1 MSQSKLND
9 LAGKFGGSPKGLGI
23 GLKVLA
29 AFGAA
34 AYGVSQSMFTVDGG
48 HRAIIF
54 SRIGG
59 IQSEVFAE
67 GLHFRI
73 PWFQYP
79 IIFDIRSR
87 PRKISSP
94 TGSKDLQMV
103 NISLRVLSR
112 PDAIQLP
119 TMYRQLGV
127 DYDEKVLPS
136 ICNEVLK
143 SVVAKFNASQL
154 ITQRQQV
161 SLLVRRELI
170 ERARDFNIILDDV
183 SITELSFGKEYTAAV
198 EAKQVAQQ
206 EAQRAVFVVERAK
219 QERQQKILQAEGE
232 AEAAKMLGQAVGA
245 NPGYLKL
252 RKLRAAQS
260 IARTIANSQNRV
272 YLSGSALMLNISD
285 PSFDD
290 LSEKLMKSNVHSSW
304 TSSDSSNVAN
314 LANSAAAQLVAK

>member
-9 LAGKFGGSPKGLGI
+9 LAGKFSGPTPKGLGI

-79 IIFDIRSR
+79 IVFDIRSR

-119 TMYRQLGV
+119 TMYRQLGI

-272 YLSGSALMLNISD
+272 YLSGSNLMLNISD

-290 LSEKLMKSNVHSSW
+290 LSEKLMSK
-304 TSSDSSNVAN
+304 
-314 LANSAAAQLVAK
+314 KK